1 MSKENTHVVPIV
13 STILVLFGKH
23 TVAQMVVVLSDPQFI
38 QIYLTCLFAYF
49 GLTYLKF
56 YLTIANSAT
65 HNPLVEEEAETA
77 EGKEAEEEAEEEAD
91 EEAEEEAEEEAD
103 EEAEEEEEE
112 EAEEEEVEEEEEEE
126 EEEETEQKNDVSTN
140 VETNPNA

>member
-91 EEAEEEAEEEAD
+91 EEAEEE
-103 EEAEEEEEE
+103 EEE